1 MEHHWKSQFHQCR
14 ICNNDYQY
22 ITHLENISNEA
33 EYIFQ
38 QLKIGEDLISTTI
51 KIVFNRHYF
60 LFISGTLGEI
70 TSFAGNFD
78 YNFSWFGRMLNCV
91 CFKFSE
97 LKKENITHIMGRY
110 SWSPAGK
117 DELRWQSIPRGTA
130 IKIYKHY
137 FADFGKFWM
146 LKWNIYF
153 FVSVLFGYSPDDV
166 EGFIAASNKSASPP
180 SKELDEQSRKQL
192 KSFKKEYEK
201 YQEDFICW
209 NQTHIWS
216 SS

>member
-1 MEHHWKSQFHQCR
+1 MKKRDINKKLKKLSKQYHNVFYPGWRVFETELPPHGRNVSWEAFVKYVAANKGDKKMEHHWKSQFHQCR

-78 YNFSWFGRMLNCV
+78 YNFS
-91 CFKFSE
+91 
-97 LKKENITHIMGRY
+97 
-110 SWSPAGK
+110 
-117 DELRWQSIPRGTA
+117 
-130 IKIYKHY
+130 
-137 FADFGKFWM
+137 
-146 LKWNIYF
+146 
-153 FVSVLFGYSPDDV
+153 
-166 EGFIAASNKSASPP
+166 
-180 SKELDEQSRKQL
+180 
-192 KSFKKEYEK
+192 
-201 YQEDFICW
+201 
-209 NQTHIWS
+209 
-216 SS
+216 